1 MGQDRQKCKETPLSE
16 WMSSILDFLVLM
28 YLYGSLGVPL
38 VPKSHDTLLELF
50 KFTRYVEGTK
60 VHFAPFLRFHWNHY
74 IGFLTSLT
82 VSKIVTS
89 TKKTGGPSEET
100 KFYWDPKEFFWFST
114 CPTVLRCLSARG
126 RDVWSSIS
134 KISMKSL
141 TSLTVWLLRKKRL
154 DLQKK

>member
-1 MGQDRQKCKETPLSE
+1 MTRKPSQELRTMGQDRPKYKETVSYSE
-16 WMSSILDFLVLM
+16 SFWFWFWFFLFLM
-28 YLYGSLGVPL
+28 YPYGSLWVPL
-38 VPKSHDTLLELF
+38 TPKSHDTLVELF

-60 VHFAPFLRFHWNHY
+60 MHFAPFLRFHWNHY

-126 RDVWSSIS
+126 RDVWSFIS
-134 KISMKSL
+134 KISRKSL
-141 TSLTVWLLRKKRL
+141 LT
-154 DLQKK
+154 